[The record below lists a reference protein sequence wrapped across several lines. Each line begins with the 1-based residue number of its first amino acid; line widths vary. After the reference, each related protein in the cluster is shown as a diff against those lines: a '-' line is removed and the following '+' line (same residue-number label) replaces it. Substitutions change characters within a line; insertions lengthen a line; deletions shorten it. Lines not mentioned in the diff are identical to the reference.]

1 MRVYEE
7 KILAVKMEVKKDADA
22 VRMEA
27 KKDIGLLK
35 KRSSLLKIGPRK
47 IRCYCCTISLP

>member
-22 VRMEA
+22 EA